1 MGMNEDSKDMEGQEI
16 ARQEERRKE
25 RRYPI
30 DSILFPFLG
39 TRHEDHVSFEYLPL
53 DISPQ
58 GLRIT
63 IPRWLVSREQ
73 LKQGNRINLHVPFEL
88 DRRSYD
94 QGRIAWAGRDNAI
107 DAEVYGIEVTRRKAL
122 HNPVYFCLTSRGVGI
137 DLEEF
142 QSVEDLE
149 VRVLK
154 DIFLLKK
161 GVLVYL
167 NHLVPYFYRIGKYP
181 SEDYP
186 LLKEMFLDDIRNRVR
201 EHRDALEALYDRIH
215 KEDPGPVELSGFLDL
230 EELRGLVESEIS
242 LEILRTTFQSEAV
255 MPYLGAIKELEKKLY
270 ENYNAVVM
278 LYIKSL

>member
-1 MGMNEDSKDMEGQEI
+1 MDANGGSIEGNR
-16 ARQEERRKE
+16 ADLSSLEERREE
-25 RRYPI
+25 RRYPV

-39 TRHEDHVSFEYLPL
+39 SRDGDHACFEYLPL
-53 DISPQ
+53 DISPH

-63 IPRWLVSREQ
+63 IPRWVVSREQ
-73 LKQGNRINLHVPFEL
+73 LKQDERINLHVPFEL
-88 DRRSYD
+88 DRKSYD
-94 QGRIAWAGRDNAI
+94 QGRVAWTSWDKEME
-107 DAEVYGIEVTRRKAL
+107 AEVCGIEVTKRRPL
-122 HNPVYFCLTSRGVGI
+122 HSSVYFCLSSRGVSV
-137 DLEEF
+137 DFEAF
-142 QSVEDLE
+142 PSVEDLE
-149 VRVLK
+149 VKVVK
-154 DIFLLKK
+154 DLFLLKK
-161 GVLVYL
+161 GVLIYL
-167 NHLVPYFYRIGKYP
+167 NHLVPYFFRIGKYP
-181 SEDYP
+181 SDEYP